1 MPVPQVHNLVSTLC
15 NAVGLSCAL
24 AAARSGVAAEAAD
37 LVGADG
43 SGIGGA
49 DVLVATPGRLMAH
62 LAGTS
67 GFSLDFLR
75 FLVRRNFPPHVFGD
89 SLVALRF
96 QGTFLNK
103 QMFPLK
109 TTGKQAQPTRKHF
122 RDFL

>member
-1 MPVPQVHNLVSTLC
+1 MPLPQVHNLVSTMC

-43 SGIGGA
+43 SGVGGA

-75 FLVRRNFPPHVFGD
+75 FLVRLFLSPCVFGD
-89 SLVALRF
+89 CLVALSL
-96 QGTFLNK
+96 QHTFLNK
-103 QMFPLK
+103 QHPLNS
-109 TTGKQAQPTRKHF
+109 TSKQA
-122 RDFL
+122 